1 MIFKNVL
8 ETLGHTPLVEMSGK
22 INPAK
27 ARILAKV
34 ESFNVG
40 GSIKTRIGVAMIE
53 SAEDSGEIS
62 PGATIIEPTSG
73 NTGIGLAL
81 AAAIKGY
88 RLILTMPENMS
99 AERIKLAEAYGA
111 KVVLTPAEFGMKGAI
126 KKAEEL
132 HKEIRGSFIPMQFDN
147 AANVDAHYRTTGPE
161 IWGDADGK
169 VDAFI
174 AGVGTGGTISG
185 VAKYLKEKNPEIK
198 IIAVEPSDS
207 PLLSKGTAG
216 AHRIQGIGANF
227 VPSILRRDLI
237 DEVVAVSDLDA
248 VSTARELSAK
258 EGLLVGISSG
268 ACMWAAINIAK
279 REEFSGKMIVALLP
293 DTGERYLS
301 TWMFD

>member
-161 IWGDADGK
+161 IWEDTDGK
-169 VDAFI
+169 VDVFI

-279 REEFSGKMIVALLP
+279 REEFSDKMIVALLP

>member
-73 NTGIGLAL
+73 NTGIGLAV

-111 KVVLTPAEFGMKGAI
+111 KVVLTRAEFGMKGAI
-126 KKAEEL
+126 RKAEEL

-161 IWGDADGK
+161 IWGDTDGK
-169 VDAFI
+169 VDVFI

-279 REEFSGKMIVALLP
+279 REEFSDKMIVALLP

>member
-73 NTGIGLAL
+73 NTGIGLAV

-161 IWGDADGK
+161 IWGDTDGK
-169 VDAFI
+169 VDVFI

-279 REEFSGKMIVALLP
+279 REEFSDKMIVALLP

>member
-88 RLILTMPENMS
+88 RLILTMPVNMS

-161 IWGDADGK
+161 IWGDTDGK
-169 VDAFI
+169 VDVFI

-279 REEFSGKMIVALLP
+279 REEFSDKMIVALLP

>member
-27 ARILAKV
+27 AGILAKV

-53 SAEDSGEIS
+53 RAEDSGEIS

-161 IWGDADGK
+161 IWGDTDGK
-169 VDAFI
+169 VDVFI

-207 PLLSKGTAG
+207 PILSKGTAG

-279 REEFSGKMIVALLP
+279 REEFSDKMIVALLP

>member
-73 NTGIGLAL
+73 NTGIGLAV

-161 IWGDADGK
+161 IWGDTDGK
-169 VDAFI
+169 VDVFI

-216 AHRIQGIGANF
+216 SHRIQGIGANF

-268 ACMWAAINIAK
+268 ACMWAAINITK
-279 REEFSGKMIVALLP
+279 REEFSDKMIVALLP

>member
-161 IWGDADGK
+161 IWGDTDGK
-169 VDAFI
+169 VDVFI

-279 REEFSGKMIVALLP
+279 REEFSDKMIVALLP

>member
-81 AAAIKGY
+81 SAAIKGY

-161 IWGDADGK
+161 IWGDTDGK
-169 VDAFI
+169 VDVFI

-279 REEFSGKMIVALLP
+279 REEFTDKMIVALLP